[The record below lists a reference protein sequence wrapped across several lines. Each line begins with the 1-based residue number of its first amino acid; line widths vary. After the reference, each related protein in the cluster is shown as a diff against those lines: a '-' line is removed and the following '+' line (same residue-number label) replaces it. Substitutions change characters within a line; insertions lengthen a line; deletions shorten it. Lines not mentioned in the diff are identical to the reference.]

1 MKTISCFQINL
12 IRRAALAAL
21 NTFTINSLGYMGG
34 GVGSSTDFVTNYFYN
49 NVCRDTRGFT
59 AIGTGGTPATLD
71 VNGLPTGPS
80 SLVMNTPPSAG
91 VSGPVA
97 PGSYYLN
104 VYSVGQTV
112 TAAMNA
118 ASGMTLGTGVPQG
131 DGVCVR
137 YPVTVALGTAGS
149 QTINFSGAM
158 SQLPDMARDG
168 SVTAVGQPEFAS
180 AALTHYAKFATLR
193 LMDYLGTNTRTDV
206 AWTDRPAEFDI
217 RAYKS
222 GGSPFAW
229 GTMVKFINAV
239 ASQAGSKLRNVL
251 INIPY
256 NVDTSY
262 APALSAYLTAQGL
275 TSAVQIYVQL
285 SNEHWNTS
293 FTTWG
298 AYQTLAIAEL
308 QYLTN
313 YGIGSPTISSV
324 TSDGTNLT
332 FTTVSPIGSYL
343 TTTAPCVVVGNVG
356 GFNVGTLASPVTAT
370 KTGSN
375 TFTVP
380 STGSA
385 GTGQFGV
392 IFNLSSTLLGDG
404 VLPTISGTKGCN
416 YKWFIRKMF
425 QLQQQWVV
433 NRPQDKWFFDAQLYG
448 GETAG
453 TGGNASS
460 PIEFD
465 YAAWLGG
472 GSASSWVDS
481 AAIGWYVTAASNSTV
496 NAVFTDLNNKLNT
509 TYDGYVRG
517 HVYQCKKYGL
527 HPIAYECGPDTQNIP
542 ALQSAVATDARMQTF
557 TTAMMDKWFSNGGE
571 IFCWYYVSPAPF
583 VDGNTQGGWPAL
595 QSYADVTSPKFA
607 ALMAYLP
614 STISY
619 ANINSGSP
627 VGLTTYFQLAS
638 SREALSGGLL
648 GWFDNSTP
656 CFVDVTIPIPVAGS
670 YQLTVVGC
678 VGTAPATIDIHKD
691 PTNLADGTLIGTST
705 LPVVTG
711 GWNAGATSANAAA
724 VSNPVTTTLAAGV
737 HTIRFSNPSAV
748 GQHGIGLYQLQV
760 TAL

>member
-1 MKTISCFQINL
+1 MHKFQLNAILRANFSAGIPTID
-12 IRRAALAAL
+12 
-21 NTFTINSLGYMGG
+21 SLGYLGG
-34 GVGSSTDFVTNYFYN
+34 GVGSSTDFVTNYFFN
-49 NVCRDTRGFT
+49 NVCLDTRGFT
-59 AIGTGGTPATLD
+59 TFASGGGNPPLD
-71 VNGLPTGPS
+71 VNGLPTGS
-80 SLVMNTPPSAG
+80 STMVMNTPPSAG

-97 PGSYYLN
+97 PGNYYLN

-112 TAAMNA
+112 TAVMNS
-118 ASGMTLGTGVPQG
+118 ASGMTLGTGVPQV

-137 YPVTVALGTAGS
+137 YPVTIALGTAGS

-158 SQLPDMARDG
+158 SQMPDMARDG
-168 SVTAVGQPEFAS
+168 SVTAVGQSEFS
-180 AALTHYAKFATLR
+180 ATALAHYAKFASLR
-193 LMDYLGTNTRTDV
+193 LMDFLGTNNRTDV
-206 AWTDRPAEFDI
+206 AWSDRPPEFAM
-217 RAYKS
+217 RPFKS
-222 GGSPFAW
+222 GGSPFSW
-229 GTMVKFINAV
+229 GAMVRFINAV
-239 ASQAGSKLRNVL
+239 AAYSGSKLKNVL

-256 NVDTSY
+256 SVDTSY
-262 APALSAYLTAQGL
+262 APALSAYLTSAGL
-275 TSAVQIYVQL
+275 TSSVQIYVQL
-285 SNEHWNTS
+285 SNEHWNPS
-293 FTTWG
+293 FVTWG

-343 TTTAPCVVVGNVG
+343 TTTAPCLVVGSVG
-356 GFNVGTLASPVTAT
+356 GFNVGTIASPVTAT

-380 STGSA
+380 STGTA
-385 GTGQFGV
+385 GAGLFGV

-404 VLPTISGTKGCN
+404 VIPTINGTKGCN
-416 YKWFIRKMF
+416 YKWFIRRMF
-425 QLQQQWVV
+425 QIQQQWIV
-433 NRPQDKWFFDAQLYG
+433 NRPQDKFFFDLQSYG
-448 GETAG
+448 GETSG

-481 AAIGWYVTAASNSTV
+481 AAVGWYVTASANATAT
-496 NAVFTDLNNKLNT
+496 AVFADLNTKLGT

-542 ALQSAVATDARMQTF
+542 ALQSAVATDSRMQTF

-571 IFCWYYVSPAPF
+571 MFCWYYVSPGPF
-583 VDGNTQGGWPAL
+583 VDGNSQGGWPAL
-595 QSYADVTSPKFA
+595 QSYTDTTSPKFA

-619 ANINSGSP
+619 SNINSGSP

-648 GWFDNSTP
+648 GWFDLSTP
-656 CFVDVTIPIPVAGS
+656 CFVDVSIPIPTTGS
-670 YQLTVVGC
+670 YQFTVVGC
-678 VGTAPATIDIHKD
+678 VGTAPATIDVYRD
-691 PTNLADGTLIGTST
+691 PTSSTDGVKLGTST
-705 LPVVTG
+705 LAVVSG

-724 VSNPVTTTLAAGV
+724 VVDPITATMTAGIHTL
-737 HTIRFSNPSAV
+737 RFSNPSAV
-748 GQHGIGLYQLQV
+748 GQHGIGLYQLNV
-760 TAL
+760 LAV